1 MEGGRASRQAQPGVG
16 ESSSQCDREDRA
28 VMGGSVVRGTAVDSS
43 LGGDREEH
51 SWWRRGGGRWRGKD
65 AFFPGEIGMSLAK
78 RV

>member
-1 MEGGRASRQAQPGVG
+1 MEGAGRAVRRNRELGNRVPSATM
-16 ESSSQCDREDRA
+16 EDRA